1 MTIGFSVNDAD
12 TCCIRMDLYKKGVFA
27 QPPTQEDGPDIMSCF
42 FHGLENMTC
51 TELKP
56 KKNNITNIRVKV
68 LRRRLR
74 GSQPEVWKGENLQPA
89 LVWWIDREEPGL
101 QLFEKQTGQ
110 PPVVVK

>member
-51 TELKP
+51 TELKS
-56 KKNNITNIRVKV
+56 KKRHNKHKGQGAETEAERKSACGVE
-68 LRRRLR
+68 R
-74 GSQPEVWKGENLQPA
+74 GKLTASACMVE
-89 LVWWIDREEPGL
+89 R
-101 QLFEKQTGQ
+101 
-110 PPVVVK
+110 